1 MIFFFYK
8 EDLKDVID
16 EFENVKLASES
27 PTNNADDPQK
37 LCSIVEL
44 VTITIIK
51 NQEPIKGE
59 LGEMLFRMVELV
71 ISDAP
76 FVNSKRGTG
85 PLDN

>member
-1 MIFFFYK
+1 MLPLFDFIKKDDDANKIFCVDK

-51 NQEPIKGE
+51 ITIALNAI
-59 LGEMLFRMVELV
+59 
-71 ISDAP
+71 
-76 FVNSKRGTG
+76 
-85 PLDN
+85 